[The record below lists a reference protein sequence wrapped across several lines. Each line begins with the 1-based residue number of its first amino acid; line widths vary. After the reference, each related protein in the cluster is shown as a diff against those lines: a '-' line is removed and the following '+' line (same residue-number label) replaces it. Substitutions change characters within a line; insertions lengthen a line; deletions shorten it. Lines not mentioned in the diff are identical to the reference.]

1 MSEASIGNGIGAISD
16 GASDGATL
24 ADVAYRMLRDAICS
38 GRIAPNERLAQNSL
52 ADQLGISR
60 TPVRDALL
68 RLAQEGLVHSVSW
81 RGYIVNEFTPR
92 EIIDIYDAR
101 LPLEL
106 AGLERAFGR
115 HTARDIA
122 ELHDINDAI
131 SAGGTS
137 VEQLFEL
144 NYRFH
149 TALVVPSE
157 NPIFLRLLEQ
167 LWQMPVSLRM
177 FYTQYAADT
186 GQGMAAEHA
195 RIVDALEAG
204 DREQTLSEARAHIE
218 RARQTTVA
226 WLESRPPDPH

>member
-1 MSEASIGNGIGAISD
+1 MSETSIGNGIRAISD
-16 GASDGATL
+16 HAQHGATL
-24 ADVAYRMLRDAICS
+24 ADVAYRTLRDAICS
-38 GRIAPNERLAQNSL
+38 GRIAPNERLAQNTL

-92 EIIDIYDAR
+92 EIIDIYDVR

-106 AGLERAFGR
+106 VGLERAFGR

-122 ELHDINDAI
+122 ELHEINDAI
-131 SAGGTS
+131 GAGGTS
-137 VEQLFEL
+137 VEELFEL

-149 TALVVPSE
+149 TALVAPPG
-157 NPIFLRLLEQ
+157 NPVLLRLLEQ

-177 FYTQYAADT
+177 FYTQNAADS
-186 GQGMAAEHA
+186 GAGMAAEHA
-195 RIVDALEAG
+195 RILEALEAG
-204 DREQTLSEARAHIE
+204 DRPRVLAEARAHIE

-226 WLESRPPDPH
+226 WLESRPVETH

>member
-1 MSEASIGNGIGAISD
+1 MLYAKHDLRYSSSEDEMSETSIGNGIRAISD
-16 GASDGATL
+16 RAQAQGGATL
-24 ADVAYRMLRDAICS
+24 ADVAYRTLRDAICS
-38 GRIAPNERLAQNSL
+38 GRIAPHERLAQNSL

-149 TALVVPSE
+149 TALVAPSE
-157 NPIFLRLLEQ
+157 NPILLRLLEQ

-195 RIVDALEAG
+195 R
-204 DREQTLSEARAHIE
+204 
-218 RARQTTVA
+218 
-226 WLESRPPDPH
+226 